1 MCKLCDTVLCV
12 QSSGKLEMER
22 GMVKPMIRGEQQD
35 SRSHTLLLFPP
46 LLLCLPSLSSLL
58 LRLILFSVFWVI
70 FSSHGFI
77 LCYQVSGHFGRQSRV
92 DAASR
97 HRVQRQ
103 LWVWVCLSIHC
114 FNETVN
120 SWKLLNPTCSLYRAL
135 GCFCWTNCSDR
146 SCMQQY
152 VIVDIWVI

>member
-1 MCKLCDTVLCV
+1 MTLSALCV

-35 SRSHTLLLFPP
+35 SRSHTLLLFLP
-46 LLLCLPSLSSLL
+46 LLLCPPSLSSLL
-58 LRLILFSVFWVI
+58 LRLILLFSVFRVI
-70 FSSHGFI
+70 FPSHGFI
-77 LCYQVSGHFGRQSRV
+77 LSYQVSGHFCRQSRV

-103 LWVWVCLSIHC
+103 LWVRVCLSIQC
-114 FNETVN
+114 VNERVN

-135 GCFCWTNCSDR
+135 GCLTKCSDR

-152 VIVDIWVI
+152 VIVDIRVI